1 MKKQWLAVAIGA
13 LVSAPSYAW
22 QASEELS
29 AEQLSQLVEQV
40 QQLQQR
46 VTELE
51 QQLADANAQQDKSE
65 TAVASTQETT
75 VNAAENAETSVPTTA
90 IERQQPQNT
99 NALALRVAKLED
111 DIAAAENAPIRIGGA
126 VRAQYVWEDYNTP
139 NKDRGGDLDFDLI
152 RIDYSGTIGDVVLSA
167 QYRWFQYMDAVQHAW
182 VGYNFTEN
190 WQGQLGITKVPFGVT
205 PYNSN
210 SYFFSSNFY
219 VGLEDDHDAGVKMLY
234 RDDNWD
240 LDFAFFKNDE
250 QGGVDGFVSQ
260 REDRYAYDALG
271 VRLAGEGLYDTPT
284 LAVGE
289 SNSFAARVARK
300 YQWGSDQSFE
310 WGLSGQYGDM
320 NDGSH
325 NVGERSAWAAHGVY
339 SVDRWTF
346 MGQVSHYDYAMD
358 MANDGIVVGAY
369 AFYDTIPSQATLY
382 TANIAYSLPV
392 QWGPVTNLTFYNDYS
407 WMTNKRGG
415 SEDTVMNV
423 LGMAVTAG
431 GLYTYFDLV
440 TAKNQ
445 PFVGGSMMGDDTAT
459 RTRFNINIGY
469 YF

>member
-1 MKKQWLAVAIGA
+1 MMKKQWLALSIAA

-22 QASEELS
+22 QAPQELS
-29 AEQLSQLVEQV
+29 DAQLAQLFEQV
-40 QQLQQR
+40 QKLQQR
-46 VTELE
+46 VEELE
-51 QQLADANAQQDKSE
+51 QQLADATVAEEEQQATST
-65 TAVASTQETT
+65 TAVASTTT
-75 VNAAENAETSVPTTA
+75 PVAQNATQTTA
-90 IERQQPQNT
+90 VAPRQAAQTSP
-99 NALALRVAKLED
+99 LAKRVAQLED

-126 VRAQYVWEDYNTP
+126 VRAQYVWEDYNTA
-139 NKDRGGDLDFDLI
+139 NKDRGGDLDFDLV

-182 VGYNFTEN
+182 VGYNFTDQ
-190 WQGQLGITKVPFGVT
+190 WQGQIGITKVPFGMT

-219 VGLEDDHDAGVKMLY
+219 VGLEDDHDAGVKLLY
-234 RDDNWD
+234 RDDDWD
-240 LDFAFFKNDE
+240 FDIAFFKNDE

-284 LAVGE
+284 LAVAE
-289 SNSFAARVARK
+289 ANSFAARVARK
-300 YQWGSDQSFE
+300 YQWGHEQSFE
-310 WGLSGQYGDM
+310 FGLSGQYGDM
-320 NDGSH
+320 NDGTQ

-415 SEDTVMNV
+415 SEDTIMNV

-445 PFVGGSMMGDDTAT
+445 PFVGGSMMGDADETK
-459 RTRFNINIGY
+459 TRFNINIGY